1 MFWEIDY
8 RDPLF
13 GIIVFIFLVGIA
25 SLIGYYW
32 NYFASKKR
40 KSALIKFMQNYDY
53 VGFDEEAKEFLA
65 LSSNPTSSILFM
77 ANMYQKSGNYE
88 KAIRLYTT
96 LLEYTKNPLDKVPIL
111 EYLGEAY
118 YKAGF
123 LKRSKEI
130 FLEILRYYPRM
141 GNILEKL
148 IKIQEELGEYQE
160 ALNSTD
166 CLEELKGDTKLQ
178 SAYLK
183 SKILILQAKNLNSPL
198 KKLLMLLK
206 QEPQLLR
213 LILSFL
219 KDFYPREFWEIVFN
233 LKEEDILDILDIL
246 WNIPLQ
252 DLPKIPQTHNLL
264 NSIYEAKGYFALT
277 PNKKATFELEV
288 LCLLKEKQNFQGD
301 LAFHYFCQECKGSS
315 PLFFERCPHCGKL
328 LSMHVRNFLKEKKH
342 EMGYSFL

>member
-13 GIIVFIFLVGIA
+13 GIIVFIFLVGIV

-32 NYFASKKR
+32 GYFISKR
-40 KSALIKFMQNYDY
+40 RNIALKKFMQNFDY

-65 LSSNPTSSILFM
+65 LSANPTSSILFM

-130 FLEILRYYPRM
+130 FLEILRYHPRL

-148 IKIQEELGEYQE
+148 IKIQEELGEYQD

-166 CLEELKGDTKLQ
+166 CLEELMGNTSLQ

-183 SKILILQAKNLNSPL
+183 SKILILQAKSLNSPL
-198 KKLLMLLK
+198 KKLLTLLK
-206 QEPQLLR
+206 QEPKLLR
-213 LILSFL
+213 VILGFL
-219 KDFYPREFWEIVFN
+219 KDFYPREFWEIIFK
-233 LKEEDILDILDIL
+233 LEQKDILDILDIL
-246 WNIPLQ
+246 WNIPLKE
-252 DLPKIPQTHNLL
+252 LPNIPKNHNLL
-264 NSIYEAKGYFALT
+264 SSLYEAKGYFTLT
-277 PNKKATFELEV
+277 PSKKATFELEA
-288 LCLLKEKQNFQGD
+288 LCLLREKQNFTGD
-301 LAFHYFCQECKGSS
+301 LAFHYFCKECKGSS
-315 PLFFERCPHCGKL
+315 PLFFERCPHCGEL
-328 LSMHVRNFLKEKKH
+328 LSMQVKSFLKEKKY